1 MTPPVQR
8 QAQASAQDQP
18 AVRPKAAAT
27 LILCRKG
34 QSGQE
39 ASLLMGQR
47 HARHKFMPNLF
58 VFPGGKIDRADH
70 RIKAESQL
78 PSLTEARLTGGA
90 TAGRAKALALASIRE
105 TFEETGIRLGQETSN
120 LPRTKSAA
128 WRDFLE
134 EGVVPDLSQIH
145 LVFRAITP
153 PTLPRRFDTF
163 FFMVDADHIVGDP
176 DRFAPSGELEGI
188 HWVPISR
195 AIDLDLPAVTHMVI
209 EEVKE
214 IINEGGPGTRR
225 KVPFYRF
232 KRGGP
237 VEPEYL

>member
-1 MTPPVQR
+1 MTPPVQSEAR
-8 QAQASAQDQP
+8 ATVQEQP

-34 QSGQE
+34 SSGAE
-39 ASLLMGQR
+39 TSLLMGQR

-70 RIKAESQL
+70 RVRSDSRL
-78 PSLTEARLTGGA
+78 PALTQGRLSGGA
-90 TAGRAKALALASIRE
+90 TKGRAEAIALASVRE
-105 TFEETGIRLGQETSN
+105 TFEETGIRLGRRTGEV
-120 LPRTKSAA
+120 PRTRSEA
-128 WRDFLE
+128 WREFLS

-153 PTLPRRFDTF
+153 PTLPRRFDTC
-163 FFMVDADHIVGDP
+163 FFMVDADNIVGDP
-176 DRFAPSGELEGI
+176 DRFTPSGELEGI
-188 HWVPISR
+188 HWVPISK

-214 IINEGGPGTRR
+214 IISEGGPGSGR

-237 VEPEYL
+237 VEPELL

>member
-8 QAQASAQDQP
+8 QAVVTAEQQP

-34 QSGQE
+34 TGGNE
-39 ASLLMGQR
+39 AALLMGQR
-47 HARHKFMPNLF
+47 HERHKFMPNLF
-58 VFPGGKIDRADH
+58 VFPGGKIDRSDH
-70 RIKAESQL
+70 RIKSVTPL
-78 PSLTEARLTGGA
+78 PSLTEQRLSSGATGG
-90 TAGRAKALALASIRE
+90 RAEALALASVRE
-105 TFEETGIRLGQETSN
+105 TFEETGIRLGRQTTDI
-120 LPRTKSAA
+120 PRTRSEA
-128 WRDFLE
+128 WRQFYDG
-134 EGVVPDLSQIH
+134 GVVPDLSQIH

-153 PTLPRRFDTF
+153 PTLPRRFDTC

-176 DRFAPSGELEGI
+176 DHFNPSGELEGI
-188 HWVPISR
+188 HWVPISK

-214 IINEGGPGTRR
+214 IISEGGPGGGR

-237 VEPEYL
+237 VTPEYL